1 MQEMQVRYLNR
12 EDTLQKEMGTHSS
25 ILGWEI
31 PQIEEPCGLQDHGV
45 ANYQRGID
53 FLCLSPLFS
62 GICKTS
68 SDNHFAFLHFFFLGM
83 VLITTSCTML

>member
-1 MQEMQVRYLNR
+1 MQEIQVRSLNQ

-62 GICKTS
+62 VICKTS
-68 SDNHFAFLHFFFLGM
+68 SGNHFAFLHFFFLVM
-83 VLITTSCTML
+83 VLIMAFCSML